1 MGYGMKLKGPLLR
14 EKVRKIGPFRRENKT
29 ILCRRYGRSLNDE
42 ASDVLVPALS
52 TYGVSGRDIPK
63 QVANYSKQQR
73 QQQVSDWFSSE
84 FLFLSENRHVAR
96 KNLPELASD
105 KSRYQNLERNSRK
118 EKYKRTCW
126 RARKFGSY
134 YR

>member
-1 MGYGMKLKGPLLR
+1 MGCAMKLKGPLLR

-84 FLFLSENRHVAR
+84 FLFLSANRHVAR

-105 KSRYQNLERNSRK
+105 KSGYKNLERNSRK

-126 RARKFGSY
+126 RARKVG
-134 YR
+134 R

>member
-1 MGYGMKLKGPLLR
+1 MGYGMKLTDSLLR
-14 EKVRKIGPFRRENKT
+14 EKVRKIGPLRRENKT
-29 ILCRRYGRSLNDE
+29 MLCRRYGRSLNDE

-84 FLFLSENRHVAR
+84 FLFLLANRHEVCLRVDVEPVSFWSASGTR
-96 KNLPELASD
+96 ILSLVCPSSLALA
-105 KSRYQNLERNSRK
+105 KRNDFS
-118 EKYKRTCW
+118 
-126 RARKFGSY
+126 
-134 YR
+134 